1 MYAKKFMKKYG
12 HGGEV
17 EKKMSYYKEGGEVG
31 TEPEI
36 GSLMYDEERKRFL
49 KYAGEKRGYIP
60 GPTIAGVVQ
69 DYSDAGLLVDPE
81 SGSLRGGDGGE
92 VNRIQDIMIRAFQD
106 GDLDTAVSFIN
117 ASRGDA
123 ARAIVPNIPYRA
135 ADEMNK
141 ADTPVGKAKQSQR
154 EAAARVMRQGTNE
167 EDSQKELVRRAQ
179 MAAEEEYRS
188 GKINTRR

>member
-31 TEPEI
+31 TEPEV
-36 GSLMYDEERKRFL
+36 GSLMYDEEKKRFV

-60 GPTIAGVVQ
+60 GPSVERVVMS
-69 DYSDAGLLVDPE
+69 YADAGLLVDPE
-81 SGSLRGGDGGE
+81 SGSLPGGDQGE
-92 VNRIQDIMIRAFQD
+92 ANRIKGLMVKAFQD
-106 GDLDTAVSFIN
+106 GDLDTAVGFIN

-135 ADEMNK
+135 ADEQNR
-141 ADTPVGKAKQSQR
+141 ADQPVGKAKQSQR
-154 EAAARVMRQGTNE
+154 EAAAQVMRQGTNE

-179 MAAEEEYRS
+179 RAAEEEYRS
-188 GKINTRR
+188 GKINTRQ